1 MANSSSTSPEI
12 TSRCVTVR
20 EHTGTLNLEVT
31 HYLGLD
37 GIGVGESITSPVLEV
52 CGYRWKIYFYP
63 DGIETTYHG
72 YASAF
77 VHCYSDSKDTDVTAK
92 FTLSILE
99 KRSQANLASFDALK
113 RVFSPRDFHLWGH
126 HYFVDKAKLESL
138 SQLGDGCF
146 TVRCVLTVV
155 TDTDES
161 PSLQL
166 PTVPSQLFSQLESML
181 EGGRGADVTFL
192 VGSQEFRGHRSFLAA
207 RSPVF
212 GAQFYGP
219 MADKDDMPRVK
230 VIDVEPDI
238 FQMML
243 HYIYKDSLPLP
254 PADDEGGY
262 SVAAMQH
269 LMVAADIYGLERLK
283 LMCEDELCKTM
294 DAATVMSTYALA
306 NQHHCS
312 RLKDA
317 CVEFIMSSKE
327 VLAAI
332 LETNQHFFM
341 TRCRPLPLEGDHE
354 EEDVDHSRKFKRTR
368 TE

>member
-1 MANSSSTSPEI
+1 MASVS
-12 TSRCVTVR
+12 
-20 EHTGTLNLEVT
+20 
-31 HYLGLD
+31 
-37 GIGVGESITSPVLEV
+37 GESVTSPVLEV
-52 CGYRWKIYFYP
+52 GGYRWKIYFYP

-77 VHCYSDSKDTDVTAK
+77 VHCYSDTKATDATAK

-99 KRSQANLASFDALK
+99 KRSQANVASFDAVK
-113 RVFSPRDFHLWGH
+113 RVFSPRDFQLWGH

-146 TVRCVLTVV
+146 TIRCVLTVV

-161 PSLQL
+161 PPLQL
-166 PTVPSQLFSQLESML
+166 PTVPSQLESML
-181 EGGRGADVTFL
+181 EEGRGADVTFL

-207 RSPVF
+207 RSPVL

-219 MADKDDMPRVK
+219 MAEKDDMPRVK

-254 PADDEGGY
+254 PADDKGGY

-283 LMCEDELCKTM
+283 LMCEDELCKIM

-306 NQHHCS
+306 NQHHCK

-317 CVEFIMSSKE
+317 CVDFMTSKE

-332 LETNQHFFM
+332 LETNERFM
-341 TRCRPLPLEGDHE
+341 TRCRPLPLEEDHE
-354 EEDVDHSRKFKRTR
+354 EEEVDHSRKFKRPR
-368 TE
+368 TK

>member
-31 HYLGLD
+31 DYLGLV
-37 GIGVGESITSPVLEV
+37 GIGVGEPLTSSVLEV
-52 CGYRWKIYFYP
+52 GGYKWMISFYP
-63 DGIETTYHG
+63 DGVENFHG
-72 YASAF
+72 HAAAF
-77 VHCYSDSKDTDVTAK
+77 VHCYFDSKDADVTAK

-99 KRSQANLASFDALK
+99 KRSQVNVASFDSMK
-113 RVFSPRDFHLWGH
+113 RVFSPRDYKTWGH
-126 HYFVDKAKLESL
+126 HGFVDKAKLGWL

-161 PSLQL
+161 PPLQL
-166 PTVPSQLFSQLESML
+166 PTVPSLLSSQLESML
-181 EGGRGADVTFL
+181 EDGRGADVTFL

-219 MADKDDMPRVK
+219 MAEKDDMPRVK

-269 LMVAADIYGLERLK
+269 LMVAADMYGLERLK
-283 LMCEDELCKTM
+283 LMCEDELCKIM
-294 DAATVMSTYALA
+294 DASTVMSTYALA
-306 NQHHCS
+306 NQHHCN

-317 CVEFIMSSKE
+317 CVEFMSSKE

-332 LETNQHFFM
+332 LETNEHFM
-341 TRCRPLPLEGDHE
+341 TRCRPLPLEGNHE
-354 EEDVDHSRKFKRTR
+354 EEEVDHSRKFKRTR
-368 TE
+368 TK